1 MVSNT
6 ELSSIRRRFYEGECN
21 LFDVEMLVD
30 LTVEFTKDDG
40 LIILDSVKWYI
51 VMIEMINGHVYDK
64 IVEHIVDEEL

>member
-1 MVSNT
+1 M
-6 ELSSIRRRFYEGECN
+6 RGECN

-40 LIILDSVKWYI
+40 LIILDSVKWHDSEL
-51 VMIEMINGHVYDK
+51 IEMISDHVYDK